1 MTKSSAHP
9 IDPDRSFDGGDLH
22 CGNGLL
28 LLIRRHIDP
37 LSKGQCLE
45 IIASDP
51 TVDEELRSW
60 CRLTKNQLVSV
71 LELENNKKSFL
82 VSKGAF
88 VPTSSKTEPER
99 NLELTLPAMKTVHIP
114 EQLPQPGQAPKLGL
128 LPVMGIGSW
137 PRPPWM
143 MRTLSDYLSGRLS
156 REDFDNTADD
166 AVRLC
171 VDAQLA
177 SGVDVVTDGEQR
189 RDNYASFVGNILDN
203 CQLVPLTDLL
213 PMVEHP
219 EEFEKELD
227 SLDVPAD
234 KVRHPVVFG
243 PLGRSSALLK
253 RDLDLVKSIVSDKP
267 IKLALPG
274 PYLLT
279 RMMWMDCIVNKVYS
293 SREELA
299 KDIVRVLREEIHYL
313 LADGAA
319 IIQLD
324 EPVLSEV
331 VYSSLSSA
339 KNKRSFMCGA
349 LSERKGSEQ
358 ELVFATDLINN
369 TLADIP
375 QDRTGLHICRGNW
388 TTDESV
394 ALTGSYEPLLPVLQ
408 SVKVGHLF
416 LEYCTERAGSLS
428 WLAKIPDNIKV
439 GVGVVNPK
447 APRVESVEEILTR
460 AREALNYLAKDKLM
474 LVPDCGFATFADSPV
489 CNADNA
495 RMKVKNMVEAAEI
508 LRND

>member
-1 MTKSSAHP
+1 MTESSAHP

-51 TVDEELRSW
+51 SVDEELRSW
-60 CRLTKNQLVSV
+60 CRLTKNELISV
-71 LELENNKKSFL
+71 LELDNKRKSFL
-82 VSKGAF
+82 VSKGAY
-88 VPTSSKTEPER
+88 VPSTSKTAPER
-99 NLELTLPAMKTVHIP
+99 NLEVTLPAVKAINIP
-114 EQLPQPGQAPKLGL
+114 EKLPQPGPAPELGL
-128 LPVMGIGSW
+128 IPVMGIGSW

-177 SGVDVVTDGEQR
+177 SGVDVVSDGEQR

-203 CQLVPLTDLL
+203 CLLVPLTDLL

-243 PLGRSSALLK
+243 PLGRSTALLK
-253 RDLDLVKSIVSDKP
+253 RDLDLVKSIVGDKP

-279 RMMWMDCIVNKVYS
+279 RMMWMDCIVNKVYA

-313 LADGAA
+313 LAGGAS

-331 VYSSLSSA
+331 FFSGPKS
-339 KNKRSFMCGA
+339 KRSFMCGA

-358 ELVFATDLINN
+358 ELAFAADLINR
-369 TLADIP
+369 TVADIP
-375 QDRTGLHICRGNW
+375 QERTGLHICRGNW

-408 SVKVGHLF
+408 SVEVGHLF
-416 LEYCTERAGSLS
+416 LEFCTERAGSLS
-428 WLAKIPDNIKV
+428 WLSKIPANIKV

-460 AREALNYLAKDKLM
+460 AKEALNYLAKDKLM

-489 CNADNA
+489 SSADNA
-495 RMKVKNMVEAAEI
+495 RMKLKNMVEAAEI
-508 LRND
+508 LLND

>member
-1 MTKSSAHP
+1 MTESSAHP

-51 TVDEELRSW
+51 SVDEELRSW
-60 CRLTKNQLVSV
+60 CRLTKNELISV
-71 LELENNKKSFL
+71 LELDNKRKSFL
-82 VSKGAF
+82 VSKGAY
-88 VPTSSKTEPER
+88 VPSTSKTAPER
-99 NLELTLPAMKTVHIP
+99 NLEVTLPAVKAINIP
-114 EQLPQPGQAPKLGL
+114 EKLPQPGPAPELGL
-128 LPVMGIGSW
+128 IPVMGIGSW

-177 SGVDVVTDGEQR
+177 SGVDVVSDGEQR

-203 CQLVPLTDLL
+203 CLLVPLTDLL

-243 PLGRSSALLK
+243 PLGRSTALLK
-253 RDLDLVKSIVSDKP
+253 RDLDLVKSIVGDKP

-279 RMMWMDCIVNKVYS
+279 RMMWMDCIVNKVYA

-313 LADGAA
+313 LAGGAS

-331 VYSSLSSA
+331 FFSGPKS
-339 KNKRSFMCGA
+339 KRSFMCGA

-358 ELVFATDLINN
+358 ELAFAADLINR
-369 TLADIP
+369 TVADIP
-375 QDRTGLHICRGNW
+375 QERTGLHICRGNW

-408 SVKVGHLF
+408 SVEVGHLF
-416 LEYCTERAGSLS
+416 LEFCTERAGSLS
-428 WLAKIPDNIKV
+428 WLSKIPANIKV

-460 AREALNYLAKDKLM
+460 AKEALNYLAKDKLM

-489 CNADNA
+489 SSADNA
-495 RMKVKNMVEAAEI
+495 RMKLKNMVEAAEI

>member
-1 MTKSSAHP
+1 MTESSAHP

-51 TVDEELRSW
+51 SVDEELRSW
-60 CRLTKNQLVSV
+60 CRLTKNELISV
-71 LELENNKKSFL
+71 LELDNKRKSFL
-82 VSKGAF
+82 VSKGAY
-88 VPTSSKTEPER
+88 VPSTSKTAPER
-99 NLELTLPAMKTVHIP
+99 NLEVTLPAVKAINIP
-114 EQLPQPGQAPKLGL
+114 EKLPQPGPAPELGL
-128 LPVMGIGSW
+128 IPVMGIGSW

-177 SGVDVVTDGEQR
+177 SGVDVVSDGEQR

-203 CQLVPLTDLL
+203 CLLVPLTDLL

-243 PLGRSSALLK
+243 PLGRSTALLK
-253 RDLDLVKSIVSDKP
+253 RDLDLVKSIVGDKP

-279 RMMWMDCIVNKVYS
+279 RMMWMDCIVNKVYA

-313 LADGAA
+313 LAGGAS

-331 VYSSLSSA
+331 VFSGPKS
-339 KNKRSFMCGA
+339 KRSFMCGA

-358 ELVFATDLINN
+358 ELAFAADLINR
-369 TLADIP
+369 TVADIP
-375 QDRTGLHICRGNW
+375 QERTGLHICRGNW

-408 SVKVGHLF
+408 SVEVGHLF
-416 LEYCTERAGSLS
+416 LEFCTERAGSLS
-428 WLAKIPDNIKV
+428 WLSKIPANIKV

-460 AREALNYLAKDKLM
+460 AKEALNYLAKDKLM

-489 CNADNA
+489 SSADNA
-495 RMKVKNMVEAAEI
+495 RMKLKNMVEAAEI

>member
-1 MTKSSAHP
+1 MTQSSVHP
-9 IDPDRSFDGGDLH
+9 IDPDASFDGGDLH

-60 CRLTKNQLVSV
+60 CRLTKNELISV
-71 LELENNKKSFL
+71 LELENSRKSFL
-82 VSKGAF
+82 VSKGAY
-88 VPTSSKTEPER
+88 VPTTKEREPEH
-99 NLELTLPAMKTVHIP
+99 NLDIALPTVKAINIP
-114 EQLPQPGQAPKLGL
+114 EHLPQPGPAPELGL
-128 LPVMGIGSW
+128 IPVMGIGSW

-177 SGVDVVTDGEQR
+177 SGVDVVSDGEQR

-203 CQLVPLTDLL
+203 CLLVPLTDLL

-243 PLGRSSALLK
+243 PLGRSNALLK

-279 RMMWMDCIVNKVYS
+279 RMMWMDCIVNKVYAT
-293 SREELA
+293 REELA

-313 LADGAA
+313 LAGGAA

-331 VYSSLSSA
+331 VFSGPKS
-339 KNKRSFMCGA
+339 KRSFMCGA

-358 ELVFATDLINN
+358 ELAFAADLINR
-369 TLADIP
+369 TVAGIP
-375 QDRTGLHICRGNW
+375 LERTGLHICRGNW

-394 ALTGSYEPLLPVLQ
+394 ALSGSYEPLLPVLQ

-428 WLAKIPDNIKV
+428 WLSKIPDNIKV
-439 GVGVVNPK
+439 GVGAVNPK

-460 AREALNYLAKDKLM
+460 AKESLNYLAKDKLM

-489 CNADNA
+489 SSADNA
-495 RMKVKNMVEAAEI
+495 RMKLKNMVEAAEI

>member
-1 MTKSSAHP
+1 MTRSSAHP
-9 IDPDRSFDGGDLH
+9 IDPDTSFDGGDLH

-37 LSKGQCLE
+37 LSQGQCLE

-60 CRLTKNQLVSV
+60 CRLTKNELISV
-71 LELENNKKSFL
+71 LELANRRKSFL
-82 VSKGAF
+82 VSKGAY
-88 VPTSSKTEPER
+88 VPTTKKAKPDR
-99 NLELTLPAMKTVHIP
+99 DIELALPAIKTVLIP
-114 EQLPQPGQAPKLGL
+114 EELPEPGPAPKPGL
-128 LPVMGIGSW
+128 FPVMGIGSW
-137 PRPPWM
+137 PRPAWM
-143 MRTLSDYLSGRLS
+143 MRTLSEYLSGKLS

-177 SGVDVVTDGEQR
+177 SGVDMVSDGEQR
-189 RDNYASFVGNILDN
+189 RDNYASFVGNLLDN

-243 PLGRSSALLK
+243 PLGRSTALLK

-267 IKLALPG
+267 VKLALPG

-279 RMMWMDCIVNKVYS
+279 RMMWMDCIVNKVYA
-293 SREELA
+293 SREDLA
-299 KDIVRVLREEIHYL
+299 KDIVRVLKEEIHNL
-313 LADGAA
+313 LAGGAA
-319 IIQLD
+319 IVQLD

-331 VYSSLSSA
+331 VFSGPKS
-339 KNKRSFMCGA
+339 KRSFMCGA
-349 LSERKGSEQ
+349 LSESKGSDQ
-358 ELVFATDLINN
+358 ELSFATDLINR
-369 TLADIP
+369 TIADLP
-375 QDRTGLHICRGNW
+375 PERTGLHICRGNW

-394 ALTGSYEPLLPVLQ
+394 ALAGSYEPLLPVLQ

-416 LEYCTERAGSLS
+416 LEYCTERAGSMTWLS
-428 WLAKIPDNIKV
+428 KIPDNIRV

-447 APRVESVEEILTR
+447 SPQVESVEEILTR
-460 AREALNYLAKDKLM
+460 AKEALTYLGKDRLM
-474 LVPDCGFATFADSPV
+474 LVPDCGFATFADNPV
-489 CNADNA
+489 TSADSA
-495 RMKVKNMVEAAEI
+495 RAKLKNMVEAAEV

>member
-1 MTKSSAHP
+1 MTESSAHP
-9 IDPDRSFDGGDLH
+9 IDPDTSFDGGDLH

-60 CRLTKNQLVSV
+60 CRLTKNQLISV
-71 LELENNKKSFL
+71 LELENKRKSFL

-88 VPTSSKTEPER
+88 VPTSKKSEPEQ
-99 NLELTLPAMKTVHIP
+99 NLELNLPAIKTVHIP
-114 EQLPQPGQAPKLGL
+114 DRLPQPVQAPKLGL

-137 PRPPWM
+137 PRPQWM

-156 REDFDNTADD
+156 RDDFDNTADD

-171 VDAQLA
+171 VDAQLS

-243 PLGRSSALLK
+243 PLGRSTALLK

-267 IKLALPG
+267 VKMALPG

-279 RMMWMDCIVNKVYS
+279 RMMWMDCIVNKVYAT
-293 SREELA
+293 REELA

-313 LADGAA
+313 LAGGAA

-331 VYSSLSSA
+331 VFSGPKS
-339 KNKRSFMCGA
+339 KRSFMCGA

-358 ELVFATDLINN
+358 ELAFAADLINR
-369 TLADIP
+369 TVADIP
-375 QDRTGLHICRGNW
+375 QERTGLHICRGNW

-416 LEYCTERAGSLS
+416 LEYCTERAGSLT
-428 WLAKIPDNIKV
+428 WLSKIADNIKV

-447 APRVESVEEILTR
+447 APLVESVEEILTR
-460 AREALNYLAKDKLM
+460 AKEALNYLAKDRLM
-474 LVPDCGFATFADSPV
+474 LVPDCGFATFADNPV
-489 CNADNA
+489 TSADNA
-495 RMKVKNMVEAAEI
+495 RMKLKNMVEAAEI

>member
-1 MTKSSAHP
+1 MTRSSVHP
-9 IDPDRSFDGGDLH
+9 IDPDTSFDGGDLH

-37 LSKGQCLE
+37 LSQGQCLE

-60 CRLTKNQLVSV
+60 CRLTKNELISV
-71 LELENNKKSFL
+71 LELENKRKSFL
-82 VSKGAF
+82 VSKGAY
-88 VPTSSKTEPER
+88 VPTTKRTEPEH
-99 NLELTLPAMKTVHIP
+99 NLEITLPAVKAVNIP
-114 EQLPQPGQAPKLGL
+114 EQLPQPGPAPELGL
-128 LPVMGIGSW
+128 IPVMGIGSW

-177 SGVDVVTDGEQR
+177 SGVDVVSDGEQR

-243 PLGRSSALLK
+243 PLGRSASLLK

-279 RMMWMDCIVNKVYS
+279 RMMWMDCIVNKVYAT
-293 SREELA
+293 REELA

-313 LADGAA
+313 LADGAS

-331 VYSSLSSA
+331 VYSNNGGP

-349 LSERKGSEQ
+349 LSERKESEQ
-358 ELVFATDLINN
+358 ELAFATELINS
-369 TLADIP
+369 TVAGIP
-375 QDRTGLHICRGNW
+375 PERTGLHICRGNW

-394 ALTGSYEPLLPVLQ
+394 ALSGSYEPLLPVLQ

-416 LEYCTERAGSLS
+416 LEYCTERAGSLKLLS
-428 WLAKIPDNIKV
+428 KIPDNIKV
-439 GVGVVNPK
+439 GVGMVNPK
-447 APRVESVEEILTR
+447 SPQVESVEEILAR
-460 AREALNYLAKDKLM
+460 AKEALKYLAKDKLM
-474 LVPDCGFATFADSPV
+474 LVPDCGFATFADNPV

-495 RMKVKNMVEAAEI
+495 RTKLKNMVEAAEV